1 MEKKNYEREKTQ
13 DSRGRKKPYEKK
25 AYEKEI
31 KEGNGKPYHTPKN
44 AYGGKPYRNEKE
56 RAGDRERYPKRDR
69 SSANRFASKL
79 IDDAGRYENTEQY
92 TDTSMAQM
100 PEKIDTPYT
109 VTEDELAETDT
120 GLVVGRNA
128 VRELLRSG
136 RPVDKLYVSGREG
149 SITALV
155 AEAKKRGIPVV
166 DAETQ
171 KLDLLANGEH
181 HQGIIAQAAAKEYVT
196 IADLLQIA
204 QDRGEMPLIVVCDG
218 VEDPHNLGAIIRAA
232 ECCGAHGVIIPKRR
246 ACGLTAAVSKASAG
260 AVEHMAVARVQN
272 IAGAIEELKKA
283 GVWTFAA
290 EADGNDFWTSDFRIP
305 CAIVLGSEGDGV
317 SRLVRERCDFL
328 VSIPM
333 YGEVNSL
340 NVSTAASILLCHAA
354 RMQRM
359 PK

>member
-1 MEKKNYEREKTQ
+1 MKKKKYERDSGKASRSTYDTDSVIKRYGAQPKKNEYNK
-13 DSRGRKKPYEKK
+13 SGRDRRSIARQQKNVCDEKPYQ
-25 AYEKEI
+25 
-31 KEGNGKPYHTPKN
+31 N
-44 AYGGKPYRNEKE
+44 A
-56 RAGDRERYPKRDR
+56 RENPVAHSFLESDVSLYP
-69 SSANRFASKL
+69 
-79 IDDAGRYENTEQY
+79 
-92 TDTSMAQM
+92 DTIM
-100 PEKIDTPYT
+100 PETAADTK
-109 VTEDELAETDT
+109 ENDS
-120 GLVVGRNA
+120 GLIVGRNA
-128 VRELLRSG
+128 VRELMRSG
-136 RPVDKLYVSGREG
+136 RPVDKLFVSGREG
-149 SITALV
+149 SITMLV

-166 DAETQ
+166 DADIQ
-171 KLDLLANGEH
+171 KLDTMANGEH
-181 HQGIIAQAAAKEYVT
+181 HQGVIAQAAAREYVT
-196 IADLLQIA
+196 IADILQIA
-204 QDRGEMPLIVVCDG
+204 VDRGEMPLVVVCDG
-218 VEDPHNLGAIIRAA
+218 VEDPHNLGAIIRCA

-246 ACGLTAAVSKASAG
+246 ACSLTTAVAKASAG

-272 IAGAIEELKKA
+272 ISGAIEELKKA

-290 EADGNDFWTSDFRIP
+290 EAGGGDFWEVDFHLP

>member
-1 MEKKNYEREKTQ
+1 MEKKKYERDSDKA
-13 DSRGRKKPYEKK
+13 SRGTYVTDKAKKPHGTYPKK
-25 AYEKEI
+25 
-31 KEGNGKPYHTPKN
+31 NGHNPNDGDRGGDRRTFTRPQKN
-44 AYGGKPYRNEKE
+44 AYGGKPYQNAREKSAA
-56 RAGDRERYPKRDR
+56 RVYPE
-69 SSANRFASKL
+69 S
-79 IDDAGRYENTEQY
+79 DAPLY
-92 TDTSMAQM
+92 TDASQTDA
-100 PEKIDTPYT
+100 
-109 VTEDELAETDT
+109 VEDVAENDS
-120 GLVVGRNA
+120 GLIVGRNA

-149 SITALV
+149 SITMLV

-166 DAETQ
+166 DAEIQ
-171 KLDLLANGEH
+171 KLDAMANGEH
-181 HQGIIAQAAAKEYVT
+181 HQGIIAQAAAREYAT
-196 IADLLQIA
+196 IADILQIA
-204 QDRGEMPLIVVCDG
+204 ADRGEMPLVVVCDG
-218 VEDPHNLGAIIRAA
+218 VEDPHNLGAIIRCA

-246 ACGLTAAVSKASAG
+246 ACGLTTAVAKASAG

-290 EADGNDFWTSDFRIP
+290 EAGGGDFWEADFHIP

-333 YGEVNSL
+333 YGAVNSL

-354 RMQRM
+354 RMQRA

>member
-1 MEKKNYEREKTQ
+1 MEKKKYERDSGKA
-13 DSRGRKKPYEKK
+13 SRGTYDTALTKKPYGTYPKK
-25 AYEKEI
+25 NVYKKNDGESGGDKHSFSR
-31 KEGNGKPYHTPKN
+31 PQKN
-44 AYGGKPYRNEKE
+44 AYGGKPYQNAREKSE
-56 RAGDRERYPKRDR
+56 AYIQSDAPLYEDGSMTDAAESD
-69 SSANRFASKL
+69 SGL
-79 IDDAGRYENTEQY
+79 I
-92 TDTSMAQM
+92 
-100 PEKIDTPYT
+100 
-109 VTEDELAETDT
+109 
-120 GLVVGRNA
+120 VGRNA

-149 SITALV
+149 SVTVLV

-166 DAETQ
+166 DAEAQ
-171 KLDLLANGEH
+171 KLDMMANGEH
-181 HQGIIAQAAAKEYVT
+181 HQGIIAQTAAREYVS
-196 IADLLQIA
+196 IADILQIA
-204 QDRGEMPLIVVCDG
+204 ADRGEMPLIVVCDG
-218 VEDPHNLGAIIRAA
+218 VEDPHNLGAIIRCA

-246 ACGLTAAVSKASAG
+246 ACGLTAAVAKASAG

-272 IAGAIEELKKA
+272 VAGAIEELKKA

-290 EADGNDFWTSDFRIP
+290 EAGGGDFWEADFHIP